1 MGNLNL
7 LQKGNPM
14 LAAIQ
19 ATSPSL
25 ENWKSNFLSFI
36 SNRLDQIEKNDSME
50 SITDISKNLFINRS
64 EIMGQAALALIEK
77 KYGHLLEQQYCQC
90 PHCHRQIKAKSKKV
104 KREIDTLVGSVSLYR
119 PYFYCMLCG
128 FGFYPLDDALGL
140 SNRKV
145 QPDIQELE
153 AWLAAE
159 MPYETVSD
167 ALERCAGIK
176 LSNHHAHDVVKEIA
190 DDIHVLDV
198 CPDKTEIQHKID
210 VLSKDTF
217 RRPVLMIGI
226 DGAHAPTRLEPSPRK
241 GKRGK
246 GEWKEVKGFRMYL
259 INNDKIIHLIS
270 WHQIKSD
277 KELENDLL
285 EIKQA
290 GLIPEDKVR
299 ICVIGDGAPWIW
311 NRTKELYPD
320 AKKVLDY
327 YHCSEYLHDLAN
339 AQYGKS
345 SRKSR
350 EWVEAT
356 LTRLFLNKADR
367 IIAGIK
373 QMKPKSEVAKDQIDK
388 TVGYLSERKEM
399 INYGSLKRG
408 GYHIGSGGIE
418 SSNKFISNVRLKRSG
433 AWWYPTN
440 ANNILKL
447 RCAKYNKTFD
457 RIMENRKKKIEQSIT
472 YEPRPKVHLIVNN
485 S

>member
-1 MGNLNL
+1 
-7 LQKGNPM
+7 M
-14 LAAIQ
+14 LAEIQ
-19 ATSPSL
+19 ATPIDSES
-25 ENWKSNFLSFI
+25 WKSNFLSFV
-36 SNRLDQIEKNDSME
+36 SNRLDQIEKDDSME
-50 SITDISKNLFINRS
+50 SITDISKSLFTNRS
-64 EIMGQAALALIEK
+64 EIMGQAALAIIEK

-90 PHCHRQIKAKSKKV
+90 PKCHHQTKAKSEKV
-104 KREIDTLVGSVSLYR
+104 KRDLDTLVGPVTLYR
-119 PYFYCMLCG
+119 PYFYCRPCG
-128 FGFYPLDDALGL
+128 FGFYPLDDVLGL

-145 QPDIQELE
+145 QSDIQELE

-159 MPYETVSD
+159 MPYETSVE

-176 LSNHHAHDVVKEIA
+176 LSNHHAHDVVNEIA
-190 DDIHVLDV
+190 NDIHLLDI
-198 CPDKTEIQHKID
+198 CPDKAEIQHKID
-210 VLSKDTF
+210 ALSEGRF

-226 DGAHAPTRLEPSPRK
+226 DGAHAPTRREPSPRK

-246 GEWKEVKGFRMYL
+246 GEWKEVKGFRIYL
-259 INNDKIIHLIS
+259 LDNKEMVHLIS
-270 WHQIKSD
+270 WHQIKTD
-277 KELENDLL
+277 KELANDLL
-285 EIKQA
+285 EIKQT

-299 ICVIGDGAPWIW
+299 ICFIGDGAPWIW
-311 NRTKELYPD
+311 NRAKEIYPD

-339 AQYGKS
+339 AQYGKNS
-345 SRKSR
+345 QKAR

-356 LTRLFLNKADR
+356 LTRLFLNKADL

-373 QMKPKSEVAKDQIDK
+373 RMKLKSDTAKDQIEK
-388 TVGYLSERKEM
+388 TVRYLSDRIEM

-457 RIMENRKKKIEQSIT
+457 RIMENRTRQIEQGRIHKQL
-472 YEPRPKVHLIVNN
+472 PKLRLIVDN

>member
-1 MGNLNL
+1 
-7 LQKGNPM
+7 M
-14 LAAIQ
+14 LAAVQVTPIG
-19 ATSPSL
+19 S
-25 ENWKSNFLSFI
+25 EDWKSDFLSFV
-36 SNRLDQIEKNDSME
+36 SKRLDQIEKDYPMD
-50 SITDISKNLFINRS
+50 SITDISKSLFSNRS

-77 KYGHLLEQQYCQC
+77 FFGHLLDQQYCQC
-90 PHCHRQIKAKSKKV
+90 PHCDRRIKAKSKKV
-104 KREIDTLVGSVSLYR
+104 RREIDTLVGPVTLYR
-119 PYFYCMLCG
+119 PYFYCKICG
-128 FGFYPLDDALGL
+128 FGFYPLDDALEL

-159 MPYETVSD
+159 MPYEITSE

-176 LSNHHAHDVVKEIA
+176 LSNHHAHDVVNEIA
-190 DDIHVLDV
+190 DDIHLLDI
-198 CPDKTEIQHKID
+198 CPDKAEIQRQID
-210 VLSKDTF
+210 ALSKDRF

-226 DGAHAPTRLEPSPRK
+226 DGAHAPTRPEPSPRK

-246 GEWKEVKGFRMYL
+246 GEWREVKGFRMYL
-259 INNDKIIHLIS
+259 LDNKDIVHLIS
-270 WHQIKSD
+270 WHQIKND
-277 KELENDLL
+277 KELANDLL
-285 EIKQA
+285 DIKQA

-311 NRTKELYPD
+311 NRIKEVYPD

-339 AQYGKS
+339 AQYGKNS
-345 SRKSR
+345 QKTR

-356 LTRLFLNKADR
+356 LTRLFLNKADL

-373 QMKPKSEVAKDQIDK
+373 RMKPKSEAAKDQIDK
-388 TVGYLSERKEM
+388 TVRYLNERKEM
-399 INYGSLKRG
+399 INYGSFKRG

-440 ANNILKL
+440 ANNILKI

-457 RIMENRKKKIEQSIT
+457 RIMEDRKKKIEQNQT
-472 YEPRPKVHLIVNN
+472 YERPKLRLVVDN

>member
-1 MGNLNL
+1 
-7 LQKGNPM
+7 M
-14 LAAIQ
+14 LAAVQ
-19 ATSPSL
+19 ATSINS
-25 ENWKSNFLSFI
+25 ENWKSNFLSFV
-36 SNRLDQIEKNDSME
+36 SNRLDQIEKDDSLE
-50 SITDISKNLFINRS
+50 SITDISKSLFTNRS

-77 KYGHLLEQQYCQC
+77 KYGYLLEQQYCQC
-90 PHCHRQIKAKSKKV
+90 PNCNRQTKAKSEKV
-104 KREIDTLVGSVSLYR
+104 KRDIDTLIGPVTLYR
-119 PYFYCMLCG
+119 PYFYCKPCG
-128 FGFYPLDDALGL
+128 FGFYPLDNALGL
-140 SNRKV
+140 SNRKI
-145 QPDIQELE
+145 QSDIQELE

-159 MPYETVSD
+159 MPYETASET
-167 ALERCAGIK
+167 LERCAGVK
-176 LSNHHAHDVVKEIA
+176 LSNHHAHDVVNEIA
-190 DDIHVLDV
+190 DDIHLLDI
-198 CPDKTEIQHKID
+198 CPDKAHIQDKID
-210 VLSKDTF
+210 VLSEGRF

-226 DGAHAPTRLEPSPRK
+226 DGAHAPTRHEPSPRK

-259 INNDKIIHLIS
+259 LDNKKMVHLIS

-277 KELENDLL
+277 KELANDLL

-311 NRTKELYPD
+311 NRAKEIYPD

-339 AQYGKS
+339 AQYGKNS
-345 SRKSR
+345 QKAR

-373 QMKPKSEVAKDQIDK
+373 RMKPKSDAAEDQIEK
-388 TVGYLSERKEM
+388 TVRYLSDRIKM

-433 AWWYPTN
+433 AWWYPTK
-440 ANNILKL
+440 ANNMLKL
-447 RCAKYNKTFD
+447 RCAKYNQTFD
-457 RIMENRKKKIEQSIT
+457 RIMKNRTKKIEQQCT
-472 YEPRPKVHLIVNN
+472 YEQRPKLRLIVDN

>member
-1 MGNLNL
+1 
-7 LQKGNPM
+7 M
-14 LAAIQ
+14 LAAVK
-19 ATSPSL
+19 ATSISS
-25 ENWKSNFLSFI
+25 ENWKSNFLSFV
-36 SNRLDQIEKNDSME
+36 SNRLDQIEKDDSLD
-50 SITDISKNLFINRS
+50 SITDISKSLFTNRS
-64 EIMGQAALALIEK
+64 QIMGQAALALIEK

-90 PHCHRQIKAKSKKV
+90 PNCNRQTKAKPGKV
-104 KREIDTLVGSVSLYR
+104 KRDIDTLVGPVTLYR
-119 PYFYCMLCG
+119 PYFYCRPCG
-128 FGFYPLDDALGL
+128 FGFYPLDNALGL

-145 QPDIQELE
+145 QSDIQELE

-159 MPYETVSD
+159 MPYETASET
-167 ALERCAGIK
+167 LERCAGVK
-176 LSNHHAHDVVKEIA
+176 LSNHHAHDVVNEIA
-190 DDIHVLDV
+190 DDIHLLDI
-198 CPDKTEIQHKID
+198 CPGKAQIQDKID
-210 VLSKDTF
+210 LLSEGKF

-226 DGAHAPTRLEPSPRK
+226 DGAHAPTRHEPSPRE

-259 INNDKIIHLIS
+259 LDNKEMVHLIS

-277 KELENDLL
+277 KELANDLL

-299 ICVIGDGAPWIW
+299 ICFIGDGAPWIW
-311 NRTKELYPD
+311 NRAKEIYPD

-345 SRKSR
+345 SQKAR

-367 IIAGIK
+367 IISGIK
-373 QMKPKSEVAKDQIDK
+373 RMKPKSDAAKDQIKK
-388 TVGYLSERKEM
+388 TVRYLTERIEM

-457 RIMENRKKKIEQSIT
+457 RIMENRTKQIEQSSIHKQL
-472 YEPRPKVHLIVNN
+472 PKLRLIVDN